1 MKQNNMREK
10 ILFSI
15 LFSILAIESIAKL
28 LPYGKAVK
36 GNVAKKL
43 SGGKKY
49 DSDVSG
55 N

>member
-15 LFSILAIESIAKL
+15 LSIESIAKL

-43 SGGKKY
+43 SGGGK
-49 DSDVSG
+49 V
-55 N
+55 